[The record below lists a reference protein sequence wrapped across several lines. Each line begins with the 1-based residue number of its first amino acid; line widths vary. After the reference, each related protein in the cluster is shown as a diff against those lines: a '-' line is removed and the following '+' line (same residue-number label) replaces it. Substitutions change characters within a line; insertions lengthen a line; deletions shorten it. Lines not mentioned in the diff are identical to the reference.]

1 MARLN
6 PAARFATIAGLATL
20 AIPCEGIAS
29 DVKNESIV
37 GLWAN
42 PEQSVVVRTDETN
55 SILSGRIIWANET
68 AIADAREGGVMS
80 LVGVQL
86 LEDYHPDGPRK
97 WKGIVYVPDMGR
109 RFTSFIS
116 QTAPDKLK
124 ISGCILGGL
133 ICRSQVW
140 KRKG

>member
-1 MARLN
+1 MACLASLAMPRAGKADAPVRGN
-6 PAARFATIAGLATL
+6 IA
-20 AIPCEGIAS
+20 
-29 DVKNESIV
+29 

-42 PEQSVVVRTDETN
+42 PKQSVVVRTDEAN
-55 SILSGRIIWANET
+55 SILSGRVIWASD
-68 AIADAREGGVMS
+68 AAQADARDSGVTS
-80 LVGVQL
+80 LVGTQL
-86 LEDYHPDGPRK
+86 LEDYRPDGPRK

-116 QTAPDKLK
+116 QTGPDELK

-140 KRKG
+140 KRRE